1 MAMVFGHLMNLEDGS
16 VDASIRNVLAK
27 VPRHEFVPEAQKARA
42 YEDCALPIGYG
53 QTISQPYIVGVM
65 TQQLAPR
72 QSDRVLE
79 IGTGSGYQTAILAEV
94 VAEVYTIEIVGALA
108 KRSSAVLRR
117 LGYHNVFTRYGD
129 GFQGWPDA
137 APFDS
142 IIVTCAPERVPEP
155 LVRQLKDGGRMVIPV
170 GPAGDQRLWLL
181 AKEGGQLREQ
191 SVLSVRFVPMTG
203 ESQTRSG

>member
-181 AKEGGQLREQ
+181 AKERGQLREQ